1 MVRQYYCL
9 NISLNN
15 SLLDFLALENML
27 SGHTDSD
34 DEAENPI
41 PQGRNRSSTGR
52 FSRYLRFAHRRQRRR
67 DELDP
72 TDPYMPTAPETAVYS
87 GV

>member
-1 MVRQYYCL
+1 
-9 NISLNN
+9 
-15 SLLDFLALENML
+15 ML

-41 PQGRNRSSTGR
+41 PQGRSRSSTGR
-52 FSRYLRFAHRRQRRR
+52 FSRYLRFAHRRQRGR

-72 TDPYMPTAPETAVYS
+72 TDPYMPTAPETTVYS